1 MQSFQKLVILTAL
14 MLFTSK
20 EATALPQPHAAS
32 SDIGSMDHQ
41 VGVASHGNINLGS
54 VNARDELGVEDA
66 STGDDS
72 ASASLH
78 DAYKF
83 FGPLFGSSTTST
95 TTTTTKT
102 AENGNNNSGDFNRIT
117 ATVT

>member
-20 EATALPQPHAAS
+20 EATALPQPHVAS
-32 SDIGSMDHQ
+32 SDIGSVGDQ
-41 VGVASHGNINLGS
+41 IGVASGGNINPGS
-54 VNARDELGVEDA
+54 
-66 STGDDS
+66 DS
-72 ASASLH
+72 ASVSFH

-83 FGPLFGSSTTST
+83 FGPLFGSSST
-95 TTTTTKT
+95 TTTTTTSITKS
-102 AENGNNNSGDFNRIT
+102 ASKGNNNTGSNNRIT